1 MKLKPILFIIAC
13 TIFTSLGQI
22 FWKLG
27 VNGFILSEVFTN
39 FNLIFGFVF
48 YGLGLILLVMALKFG
63 DLSLLYPF
71 IALSFVWVALMSHF
85 FLNERLN
92 LIKVLA
98 ILIIIA
104 GVSLIGYGG
113 AEND

>member
-1 MKLKPILFIIAC
+1 MKGKVLILIILC

-27 VNGFILSEVFTN
+27 VSNFSLMEILTN
-39 FNLIFGFVF
+39 VNLILGFVF
-48 YGLGLILLVMALKFG
+48 YGVGLILLVSALKFG

-71 IALSFVWVALMSHF
+71 IALGFVWVALISHF
-85 FLNERLN
+85 FLGEGLN
-92 LIKVLA
+92 LIKSLA
-98 ILIIIA
+98 IIVIIA

-113 AEND
+113 RK

>member
-1 MKLKPILFIIAC
+1 MNLKPILLVIAC
-13 TIFTSLGQI
+13 TVFTSLGQI

-27 VNGFILSEVFTN
+27 VNGFLLSEVFTN
-39 FNLIFGFVF
+39 FNLILGFVF
-48 YGLGLILLVMALKFG
+48 YGIGLILLVMALKFG

-85 FLNERLN
+85 FLAEKLN
-92 LIKVLA
+92 LIKGLA
-98 ILIIIA
+98 IIVIIA

-113 AEND
+113 RK